1 MDWAHTHT
9 YTSLHRTYVC
19 LGHAKALQ
27 ALLEHEAKSDKSS
40 NTLDFTMDE
49 AVDYDFPDQDES
61 AGGPSQGFNVPAE
74 VYVDKDAAQIQKW
87 FKSMHNEGYQS

>member
-1 MDWAHTHT
+1 
-9 YTSLHRTYVC
+9 
-19 LGHAKALQ
+19 
-27 ALLEHEAKSDKSS
+27 
-40 NTLDFTMDE
+40 MDE